1 MENKNNK
8 VSLEAL
14 LKLKKAEQPNAQF
27 WDRFDRELKV
37 RALQNSIKKDA
48 WYEVLGLA
56 LTEKLLPVA
65 SAVALC
71 LLVGVSAY
79 LSYEPQTKEASG
91 TLVILEESSTE
102 FVEQDYLVDGN
113 EAVSKD
119 YAVTIVSL
127 SNDSNAINDFSY
139 EEDSISIAIG
149 ATADYS
155 ELMASS
161 NTLKNTQVY
170 PQLAS
175 YAF

>member
-1 MENKNNK
+1 MG
-8 VSLEAL
+8 VIG
-14 LKLKKAEQPNAQF
+14 Q
-27 WDRFDRELKV
+27 
-37 RALQNSIKKDA
+37 
-48 WYEVLGLA
+48 
-56 LTEKLLPVA
+56 

-91 TLVILEESSTE
+91 TLVMLEESSAE
-102 FVEQDYLVDGN
+102 LAEQDYLVAEN

-127 SNDSNAINDFSY
+127 SNDSDDFSF

>member
-91 TLVILEESSTE
+91 TLVMLEESSAE
-102 FVEQDYLVDGN
+102 LAEQDYLVAEN

-127 SNDSNAINDFSY
+127 SNDSDDFSF

>member
-14 LKLKKAEQPNAQF
+14 LKFKKAEQPNAQF
-27 WDRFDRELKV
+27 WDRFDQELKV
-37 RALQNSIKKDA
+37 RALQTCIKKDA
-48 WYEVLGLA
+48 WYEVVGSA

-79 LSYEPQTKEASG
+79 LSYEPQTKEASS
-91 TLVILEESSTE
+91 TLVTLEESSTK
-102 FVEQDYLVDGN
+102 FVEQDYLVAGN

-127 SNDSNAINDFSY
+127 SNDSNDFSF

-149 ATADYS
+149 STADYS

>member
-91 TLVILEESSTE
+91 TLVMLEESSAE
-102 FVEQDYLVDGN
+102 FVKQDYLVAEN

-127 SNDSNAINDFSY
+127 SNDSDDFSF